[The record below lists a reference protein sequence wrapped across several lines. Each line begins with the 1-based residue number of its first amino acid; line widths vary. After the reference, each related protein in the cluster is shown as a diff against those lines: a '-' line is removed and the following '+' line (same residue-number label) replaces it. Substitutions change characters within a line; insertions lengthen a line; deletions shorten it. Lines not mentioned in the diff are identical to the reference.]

1 VEYGHGKRRGVLS
14 DYTFA
19 VRDEKT
25 GALATIG
32 KAYTGLTDLEIA
44 ALTDE
49 FLSTALSQTGNRI
62 EVEPLVVLE
71 IAFDSIR
78 ESPRHP
84 SGLALRFPRITRI
97 RRDKSPT
104 DIDTIATARKLLAKT
119 PVSATNSSDNR
130 QA

>member
-1 VEYGHGKRRGVLS
+1 LGKQ
-14 DYTFA
+14 
-19 VRDEKT
+19 KT
-25 GALATIG
+25 IIEPEAAAFLARLADG
-32 KAYTGLTDLEIA
+32 DARKCLNALEIA

-49 FLSTALSQTGNRI
+49 FLSIALSQTGNRI

-97 RRDKSPT
+97 RRDKSPA
-104 DIDTIATARKLLAKT
+104 DIDTLSTARRLLVT
-119 PVSATNSSDNR
+119 
-130 QA
+130 